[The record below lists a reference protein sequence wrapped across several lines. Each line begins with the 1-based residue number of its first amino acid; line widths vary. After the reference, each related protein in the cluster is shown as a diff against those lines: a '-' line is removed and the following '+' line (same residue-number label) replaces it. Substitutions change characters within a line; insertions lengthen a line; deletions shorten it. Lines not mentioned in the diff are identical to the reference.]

1 MCFGTA
7 VGVLSV
13 AVVNVLTRRE
23 LLRLGLA
30 SAVALPLAWM
40 DTVYLPPSVPVQLI
54 MRFADYADP
63 AAPYM
68 YHCHLLLHE
77 DTGVMGQFVVVE
89 PGQHPASLGSHGHD
103 H

>member
-1 MCFGTA
+1 VCFGTA

-30 SAVALPLAWM
+30 SAVALPLAGC
-40 DTVYLPPSVPVQLI
+40 TVGRKVTTVGRVAFTQPLRIPPLAQSRVDASGHPVFELTA
-54 MRFADYADP
+54 R
-63 AAPYM
+63 
-68 YHCHLLLHE
+68 
-77 DTGVMGQFVVVE
+77 T
-89 PGQHPASLGSHGHD
+89 SLGGHGHD